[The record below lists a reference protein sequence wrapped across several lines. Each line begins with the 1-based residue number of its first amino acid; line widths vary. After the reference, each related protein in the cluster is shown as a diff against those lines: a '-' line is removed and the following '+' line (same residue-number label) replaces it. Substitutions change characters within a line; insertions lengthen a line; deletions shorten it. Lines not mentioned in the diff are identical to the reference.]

1 MSAKRYDE
9 KFKKDAVA
17 LYEDNPGL
25 SLQQASSDLG
35 INRATLH
42 SWVREFGTGKR
53 ARTKQLA
60 KQAQEISDAQRVREL
75 EKEIATLRE
84 EREILQK
91 AMKYFAAE
99 TNW

>member
-9 KFKKDAVA
+9 QFKRDAVA

-60 KQAQEISDAQRVREL
+60 KHVADGENE
-75 EKEIATLRE
+75 
-84 EREILQK
+84 
-91 AMKYFAAE
+91 AA
-99 TNW
+99 W